1 MGRVVIACYR
11 PKPGKLA
18 ALRELMKTHVATLRS
33 VDLVTSRV
41 PITMEAADGTVIE
54 VFEWRSA
61 DAIEAAHGHPTV
73 LGMWKQFGEV
83 CDYIPVGQVPEGA
96 QLFSDFT
103 PLEIPA

>member
-11 PKPGKLA
+11 PKTGKLA

-33 VDLVTSRV
+33 VDLVTGRA

-61 DAIEAAHGHPTV
+61 DAIEAAHSHPTV
-73 LGMWKQFGEV
+73 LEMWKQFGEV
-83 CDYIPVGQVPEGA
+83 CDYIPVGQVPEAA
-96 QLFSDFT
+96 QLFSDFA